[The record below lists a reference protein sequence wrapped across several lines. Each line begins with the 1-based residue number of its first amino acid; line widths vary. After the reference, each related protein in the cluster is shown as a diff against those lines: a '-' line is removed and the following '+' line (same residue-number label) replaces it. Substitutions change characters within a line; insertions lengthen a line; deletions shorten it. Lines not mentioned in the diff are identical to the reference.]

1 MFHTEQQYK
10 MLEQQLQ
17 KMKKEI
23 ELKEK
28 EVKILKKQNR
38 EKDEV
43 IHDLDRYNY
52 RGQYLDLKEENKELK
67 KKLNEYEVRL
77 GITKISLNKDSSNSC
92 KPSSTNGFKVV
103 VQNNRVKSG
112 KKPGREKGHKKSS
125 PTVSNSPDVIEPV
138 SSVRTCTCGCK
149 TIEKE
154 EIKRDL
160 VSIEVIT
167 Q

>member
-28 EVKILKKQNR
+28 EVKILKKQN
-38 EKDEV
+38 
-43 IHDLDRYNY
+43 
-52 RGQYLDLKEENKELK
+52 KELK

-77 GITKISLNKDSSNSC
+77 GITKISLTMDSSNSC
-92 KPSSTNGFKVV
+92 KPSSTNGLKIV

-112 KKPGREKGHKKSS
+112 KKPGRMQFSY
-125 PTVSNSPDVIEPV
+125 
-138 SSVRTCTCGCK
+138 
-149 TIEKE
+149 
-154 EIKRDL
+154 IKIL
-160 VSIEVIT
+160 
-167 Q
+167 

>member
-23 ELKEK
+23 ELKDK
-28 EVKILKKQNR
+28 ENKILKKQNR

-67 KKLNEYEVRL
+67 KN
-77 GITKISLNKDSSNSC
+77 
-92 KPSSTNGFKVV
+92 
-103 VQNNRVKSG
+103 
-112 KKPGREKGHKKSS
+112 
-125 PTVSNSPDVIEPV
+125 
-138 SSVRTCTCGCK
+138 
-149 TIEKE
+149 
-154 EIKRDL
+154 
-160 VSIEVIT
+160 
-167 Q
+167 